1 MRVQKSKA
9 YDSSMSIFSHQEWI
23 SLGHIQKEVEELVQ
37 GLLDEISYLL
47 DSPKPEVED
56 IRTLYEIR
64 NRLVSQRRASLRP
77 KSRKFPLSPD
87 EMVDVI
93 GKQLGVK

>member
-1 MRVQKSKA
+1 MLATRKFDHGYLMQRAK
-9 YDSSMSIFSHQEWI
+9 
-23 SLGHIQKEVEELVQ
+23 GKEVEGLVQ
-37 GLLDEISYLL
+37 GLLDEITYLL
-47 DSPKPEVED
+47 DSPKPEVDD

-64 NRLVSQRRASLRP
+64 NRLVSQRRTSLRP
-77 KSRKFPLSPD
+77 KSRKFPLSAD